1 MAKNKEDEVP
11 AKQTITFGYFK
22 QEVEGDGVRAML
34 AHEVGNPSANRS
46 GSYNLDYD
54 LVIPFPEG
62 RITEVF
68 GEEGTCK
75 TTLTL
80 EVAGRA
86 IQKGKTVLYVNLEKN
101 LNLSLMRTVRTLRPF
116 IDRAIENTEAVA
128 AGKKTPHPECPL
140 WIINAPNGEQ
150 GLEALRKFASMVPG
164 GVGIVDSVDAAQP
177 SAVLAGVIG
186 EHKVGNLAKLMSDT
200 MHKIIGPVEE
210 NKVTLIFVNQVRDKI
225 TMYGDP
231 TTTSGG
237 RGLPF
242 YASQR
247 IKLQK
252 PGKAQTITDADGE
265 RIGVLIRYKIVK
277 NKVAPDGAEGEFPIL
292 FNNGIFREQELIS
305 KCCHFGV
312 LKMGGK
318 GGGQV
323 YMPKLDRKTGEFVF
337 KPKVKKDDKDELDTT
352 AMSQFNA
359 ARRLLMDSELA
370 VKLDTELQKV
380 LSSGNQDPM
389 DKLVD
394 EVQDP
399 Q

>member
-1 MAKNKEDEVP
+1 MAKNKEEPQPPVV
-11 AKQTITFGYFK
+11 KSNISFGFFK
-22 QEVEGDGVRAML
+22 QEVEKDEVGVRAML
-34 AHEVGNPSANRS
+34 APEIGNPNPNRS

-86 IQKGKTVLYVNLEKN
+86 LQAGKVVLYVNMEKN

-116 IDRAIENTEAVA
+116 IDRAIENMEAGVS
-128 AGKKTPHPECPL
+128 GKKTPHPECPF
-140 WIINAPNGEQ
+140 WIVNASNGEQ
-150 GLEALRKFASMVPG
+150 GFEAIRKFASMVPG
-164 GVGIVDSVDAAQP
+164 GIAILDSIDAAQP

-186 EHKVGNLAKLMSDT
+186 ERKVGNLSQLISDAMRKLIDIT
-200 MHKIIGPVEE
+200 EV

-231 TTTSGG
+231 MTTSGG

-252 PGKAQTITDADGE
+252 PGKAQTIVNAEGE
-265 RIGVLIRYKIVK
+265 RIGVLIRYKVVK

-292 FNNGIFREQELIS
+292 FNNGVFREQELIS

-318 GGGQV
+318 GGSQV
-323 YMPKLDRKTGEFVF
+323 YVPKIDRNTGEFV
-337 KPKVKKDDKDELDTT
+337 KDNKGELETT
-352 AMSQFNA
+352 SMSQFNA
-359 ARRLLMDSELA
+359 ARRLLMDSALA
-370 VKLDTELQKV
+370 DKLDQALQAV
-380 LSSGNQDPM
+380 ISSANHDPV

-394 EVQDP
+394 EI
-399 Q
+399 

>member
-1 MAKNKEDEVP
+1 VAKNKDSVEP
-11 AKQTITFGYFK
+11 TKPTITFGYFK
-22 QEVEGDGVRAML
+22 QEVESDGVRAML
-34 AHEVGNPSANRS
+34 APEVGNPSPNRS

-86 IQKGKTVLYVNLEKN
+86 VERGKTVLYVNMEKN

-128 AGKKTPHPECPL
+128 AGKKTPHPECLL
-140 WIINAPNGEQ
+140 WIVNASNGEQ
-150 GLEALRKFASMVPG
+150 AFETLRKFFNMVPNG
-164 GVGIVDSVDAAQP
+164 MGILDSVDAAQP
-177 SAVLAGVIG
+177 SAVLAGEIG
-186 EHKVGNLAKLMSDT
+186 EQKVGNLAKLMSDA
-200 MHKIIGPVEE
+200 MRKLIDVIEK
-210 NKVTLIFVNQVRDKI
+210 NSVTLICVNQVRDKI

-231 TTTSGG
+231 TATPGG
-237 RGLPF
+237 RGLLF

-252 PGKAQTITDADGE
+252 PGKAQTITDASGE
-265 RIGVLIRYKIVK
+265 RIGVLIRYKVVK

-323 YMPKLDRKTGEFVF
+323 YMPKLDRKTGEFV
-337 KPKVKKDDKDELDTT
+337 KVKDGLDITS
-352 AMSQFNA
+352 MSQFNA
-359 ARRLLMDSELA
+359 ARRLLMDGELA
-370 VKLDTELQKV
+370 TKLHTELQKV
-380 LSSGNQDPM
+380 LSSGNKDPM
-389 DKLVD
+389 DQLVN

-399 Q
+399 E